1 MNTLPDENILEN
13 LDSFQIVDIIKG
25 LSDEEILQI
34 LHDRAFIEKYKLT
47 QTNLRKIV
55 LSLGEN
61 AKITLLLDEKEFI
74 TGELH
79 FNEVLIV
86 ELTTSLSDENAKLK
100 VLENYK
106 LKIGMVMNII
116 KTLSDQNKVKILLE
130 EKYNFSNN
138 NEISILQQMK
148 IDELCRFMKENRE
161 FCIRKDIHPF
171 DIVRGLDA
179 KRQLEF
185 LSRMED
191 INLTLSEKKEI
202 LVTLKNE
209 VKQGIDTSG
218 FPEEYKVALDI
229 PTTEG
234 GGLIALDLSRNLE
247 DYRGLDNLIMI
258 NPEKFTKEQ
267 RDKLMQLC
275 EICPNFRVCST
286 LKKGTLYPSKSSE
299 YREGEIWIASVLESL
314 GQEYSTIQKI
324 ALIDSAIGKK
334 ISYSPDFGTEVFD
347 MNSRAL
353 WRTISS
359 GYGIC
364 SGISKIEQY
373 MLDRIGVESEIISS
387 ETHVF
392 LKLKDIELPLANGNI
407 VRGNTILDPTWNL
420 ANHRFGTRPNNF
432 CISYRM
438 ARKNDIIET
447 GEDTEA
453 HKNDEALEDATLGLD
468 DQSLR
473 KIFISVG
480 LADKD
485 GQFLAK
491 DMVMKSKALHK
502 LYANQPEQ
510 NIREQFLLLAKTC
523 PEFATC
529 INSTIKMLS
538 GLFLNDENLK
548 FNKCTVNRVYSK
560 DDKDKRPVLYV
571 YIDSNELGKRF
582 YYADKESG
590 QFVELAQEEFT
601 KRFECYEADMKR
613 NKRT

>member
-1 MNTLPDENILEN
+1 
-13 LDSFQIVDIIKG
+13 
-25 LSDEEILQI
+25 
-34 LHDRAFIEKYKLT
+34 
-47 QTNLRKIV
+47 
-55 LSLGEN
+55 
-61 AKITLLLDEKEFI
+61 
-74 TGELH
+74 
-79 FNEVLIV
+79 
-86 ELTTSLSDENAKLK
+86 
-100 VLENYK
+100 
-106 LKIGMVMNII
+106 
-116 KTLSDQNKVKILLE
+116 
-130 EKYNFSNN
+130 
-138 NEISILQQMK
+138 
-148 IDELCRFMKENRE
+148 
-161 FCIRKDIHPF
+161 
-171 DIVRGLDA
+171 
-179 KRQLEF
+179 
-185 LSRMED
+185 
-191 INLTLSEKKEI
+191 
-202 LVTLKNE
+202 
-209 VKQGIDTSG
+209 
-218 FPEEYKVALDI
+218 
-229 PTTEG
+229 
-234 GGLIALDLSRNLE
+234 
-247 DYRGLDNLIMI
+247 
-258 NPEKFTKEQ
+258 
-267 RDKLMQLC
+267 
-275 EICPNFRVCST
+275 
-286 LKKGTLYPSKSSE
+286 
-299 YREGEIWIASVLESL
+299 
-314 GQEYSTIQKI
+314 
-324 ALIDSAIGKK
+324 
-334 ISYSPDFGTEVFD
+334 
-347 MNSRAL
+347 
-353 WRTISS
+353 
-359 GYGIC
+359 
-364 SGISKIEQY
+364 

-571 YIDSNELGKRF
+571 YIDSNELGKKF